1 MAVVNSSSRIIQTLI
16 RPTSKK
22 TNVKN
27 QCDIALTTGGTCPLK
42 VMETKQLNNLK
53 DRKYFLISLLW
64 YNCRGQYQFLKR
76 LSPFLSL

>member
-22 TNVKN
+22 TNFKK
-27 QCDIALTTGGTCPLK
+27 QCDTALTTGGTQR

-53 DRKYFLISLLW
+53 DCKYFLISLLW